1 MKVNN
6 SLILLSLFLMTLNI
20 NAQDLNIF
28 TLIARSKEA
37 TFVSL
42 SDIDRP
48 KKPLD
53 AEEQLDA
60 LSLQEIT
67 DIAKNNNDDFNYVK
81 LSPEYRTQFLSRTNI
96 AETDKIFIY
105 SYLRDTLVSLPINAL
120 NAVAWLNGYTNS
132 EECPCPDYYYQIGFE
147 IDNNFL
153 KGFEDHYANTLVFIG
168 KRNPFVRNQVEPIIW
183 QKIDSTEFPGKA
195 ITLEVN
201 YNFGNN
207 DFEYELG
214 QSYKFENEKFQIFI
228 QKLLKKDSQFGLRLL
243 AINKKTKENIFE
255 KLYYSGESASFAPL
269 DYQWIGNLFR
279 NKPMVIFG
287 FQWHSFGC
295 PIIDFIDADKKE
307 IPINCDNR
315 H

>member
-1 MKVNN
+1 MEVNN
-6 SLILLSLFLMTLNI
+6 SLIVLSIFLMTLNI

-28 TLIARSKEA
+28 TLIDRSKEA

-48 KKPLD
+48 EEPLD
-53 AEEQLDA
+53 AEEQIDA
-60 LSLQEIT
+60 LSRQEIT

-105 SYLRDTLVSLPINAL
+105 SYLRDTLVSLPINSL
-120 NAVAWLNGYTNS
+120 NAVAWLNGYINS

-147 IDNNFL
+147 IDNSFL
-153 KGFEDHYANTLVFIG
+153 KGFEDHYENTLVFIG
-168 KRNPFVRNQVEPIIW
+168 KRNPFVRNQIEPIIW
-183 QKIDSTEFPGKA
+183 QKIDHTEFPTQSINLDIEYGS
-195 ITLEVN
+195 VN
-201 YNFGNN
+201 
-207 DFEYELG
+207 FEYDLG
-214 QSYKFENEKFQIFI
+214 DAYKFENKKYDIYI
-228 QKLLKKDSQFGLRLL
+228 QKLNKKNDQFGLRLVVL
-243 AINKKTKENIFE
+243 DKKTKENIFE
-255 KLYYSGESASFAPL
+255 KLYYSGESASFAYL
-269 DYQWIGNLFR
+269 NYQWVGYLFK
-279 NKPMVIFG
+279 NQPMVIFG
-287 FQWHSFGC
+287 FQWHSFDC